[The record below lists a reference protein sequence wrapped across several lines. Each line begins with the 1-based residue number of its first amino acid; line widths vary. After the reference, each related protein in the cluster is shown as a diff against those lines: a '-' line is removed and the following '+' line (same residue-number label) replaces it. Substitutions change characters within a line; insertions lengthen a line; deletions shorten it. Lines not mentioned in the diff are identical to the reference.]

1 MKCKDRSER
10 FLLTEDLAI
19 LTGFRVQLEPG
30 PKRGDNLQ
38 RAKLLLSVWQSG
50 GDYGN

>member
-1 MKCKDRSER
+1 MKCKDGSER
-10 FLLTEDLAI
+10 FLLTEGPTI
-19 LTGFRVQLEPG
+19 LSGFRVQLESG

-50 GDYGN
+50 GHYGN